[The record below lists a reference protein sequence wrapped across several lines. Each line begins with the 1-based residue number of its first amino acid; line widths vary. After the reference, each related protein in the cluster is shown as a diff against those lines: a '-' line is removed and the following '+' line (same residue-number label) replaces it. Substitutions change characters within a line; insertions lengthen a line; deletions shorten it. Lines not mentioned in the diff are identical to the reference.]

1 MSETKS
7 VNVPNGA
14 SNGQAAGKPP
24 RRIPKESFPDPPL
37 LKAILT
43 HLSYG
48 IMTILG
54 HIIDVLRKLGLRSDP
69 DTKSMKNKVG
79 LGSESVRGSLVRD
92 SQVQ

>member
-14 SNGQAAGKPP
+14 SNGQAAGKP
-24 RRIPKESFPDPPL
+24 RRIGKESFPDPPL

-54 HIIDVLRKLGLRSDP
+54 HIIDVLRKLGLYSDP
-69 DTKSMKNKVG
+69 DTKSLKNKV
-79 LGSESVRGSLVRD
+79 GSESVRA
-92 SQVQ
+92 